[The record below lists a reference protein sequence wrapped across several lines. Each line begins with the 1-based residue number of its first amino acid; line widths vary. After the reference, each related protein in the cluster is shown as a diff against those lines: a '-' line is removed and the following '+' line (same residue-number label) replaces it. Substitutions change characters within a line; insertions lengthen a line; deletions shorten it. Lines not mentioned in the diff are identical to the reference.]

1 LVRSDSFVV
10 IGVVSLYLKGG
21 STMEPRKEQ
30 QSRFQIV
37 RLEQRIAPT
46 PACPIPANDHALPS
60 NNDGTLNA
68 AQHIRSGP
76 DQAGVALANWFGK
89 AAC

>member
-1 LVRSDSFVV
+1 
-10 IGVVSLYLKGG
+10 
-21 STMEPRKEQ
+21 MEPRKNEQ
-30 QSRFQIV
+30 KRRFQIEK
-37 RLEQRIAPT
+37 LEQRIAPS

-68 AQHIRSGP
+68 AGNIPQ
-76 DQAGVALANWFGK
+76 VAKDNWFGK